1 MGIRESKSYLSQ
13 REHAFWRWV
22 SNDGCV
28 QWQNG
33 TTIAFAKELSLV
45 LERFQERGLPRLD
58 CILLVIA
65 ALRTSWNCFNVNA
78 DQDRNLLSFLK
89 GSMLSDSIAL
99 QLIQQ
104 LDRLNGISR
113 KLSKS
118 FVHQSLLA
126 EMILEKLPIRC
137 EASDSRHVVQALR
150 ETCDGFFFIN
160 ELRIVPS
167 EILYIWRMDLAHLL
181 SVLEGFSEQ
190 SIRSRIA
197 TGVDEPIQPDDL
209 KLDESE
215 RRPALDEFY
224 SDALEARELIE
235 TLVQDSENHS
245 LGRLAK
251 DLLAALYRPARLVP
265 EKTLHMEGYSDISN
279 RGNLDRL
286 LMSELA
292 YDDETLAVRVA
303 QGEALYMRRETPPS
317 RETLDRCILIDCGIR
332 SWGTPRI
339 YSAAVGLALTASASQ
354 SAHVFA
360 WKTQQETIERSFF
373 TDQSG
378 LSLHLESMHAGL
390 QPANVLESFC
400 ESVAQSSTNAEVYL
414 VLTRD
419 VWEDIDFR
427 IALRNSKLTGLTA
440 AIVDRLGNLE
450 LVEYSRAGTRSI
462 KRMQIKLVQP
472 NANTDVSE
480 RTASGDASS
489 LITHE
494 KLPKIFDCNP
504 FPLRLST
511 SNVKQYAVDCGRLLG
526 YSHDRQLVLWDAHDL
541 GYVVLKASM
550 PRGEL
555 LGTGLNES
563 GTILWVVWGEL
574 SKTSRWLLR
583 FNAGDY
589 SFMGQVEFDFQSGP
603 AFFAMPQN
611 DLLMSANRFF
621 QAWNIVDGSGVP
633 HSVNGDVCG
642 SNLFRDKNGDWI
654 AAHFNGLGY
663 DLVPVVFQGV
673 RSSRDLLFV
682 GPGPVHKGFVAITAS
697 GRLLHSNG
705 SDEPLPPWI
714 EKPLSSRDIAMVGN
728 NRWIQIP
735 TSTGLV
741 ALEMDDDGK
750 PSGCHSNPAKTNSWS
765 CIVWGADKALP
776 SRSYRN
782 RFHRIGIVDG
792 KLSLMRNQNVLSLNY
807 ESNGLV
813 WRAKSLAES
822 HIVNAEQ
829 SFEYDRELSR
839 EKVFRLEFARSGSIE
854 AILDSRGM
862 LHLRSLDN
870 RHRQITLLIQD
881 GLASGWISDGH
892 WFGTPYHCGHHPLI
906 NASKMGLDVLLHIID
921 GWKS

>member
-1 MGIRESKSYLSQ
+1 MGIRETISYLSQ
-13 REHAFWRWV
+13 REHTFWRWA
-22 SNDGCV
+22 SNDRCV

-33 TTIAFAKELSLV
+33 TTIAFAKELSHL

-58 CILLVIA
+58 CILLVMA
-65 ALRTSWNCFNVNA
+65 ALRKSWNCFHVNA
-78 DQDRNLLSFLK
+78 DQDRTLLSFLK
-89 GSMLSDSIAL
+89 GSMLNDSIAF

-104 LDRLNGISR
+104 LDRLNEIAR
-113 KLSKS
+113 KLNDSS
-118 FVHQSLLA
+118 VNRAILA
-126 EMILEKLPIRC
+126 EMILETLPIRC
-137 EASDSRHVVQALR
+137 EASDTHHVVQSLR
-150 ETCDGFFFIN
+150 ETCDGFVLN

-167 EILYIWRMDLAHLL
+167 EKLYLWRLDLAHLL
-181 SVLEGFSEQ
+181 KVLEGFSEQ

-197 TGVDEPIQPDDL
+197 SGVDGPIQTEDL
-209 KLDESE
+209 ELGESE

-292 YDDETLAVRVA
+292 YDDETLAVRIA

-360 WKTQQETIERSFF
+360 WKTQPEAIERSFF

-400 ESVAQSSTNAEVYL
+400 EAVAQSSTNAEVYL
-414 VLTRD
+414 ILTRD
-419 VWEDIDFR
+419 VWEDVDFR
-427 IALRNSKLTGLTA
+427 IALRNSKLMGLTA

-450 LVEYSRAGTRSI
+450 LSEYSRAGTRSL
-462 KRMQIKLVQP
+462 KRMQIKLVEP
-472 NANTDVSE
+472 NANKDLSE
-480 RTASGDASS
+480 RTARGAASS

-511 SNVKQYAVDCGRLLG
+511 SCVKQYPVDCGRLLG
-526 YSHDRQLVLWDAHDL
+526 YTHDRQLVLWDAHDL
-541 GYVVLKASM
+541 GYVVLKAPM

-555 LGTGLNES
+555 LGTGFNVS
-563 GTILWVVWGEL
+563 GTILWVVWGDL
-574 SKTSRWLLR
+574 SKTTRCLLQ
-583 FNAGDY
+583 FNAVDY
-589 SFMGQVEFDFQSGP
+589 SFMGQVEFEFQSGP
-603 AFFAMPQN
+603 AFFEMPQN
-611 DLLMSANRFF
+611 ALLMSANRIL
-621 QAWNIVDGSGVP
+621 QAFNIIDGSYVN

-642 SNLFRDKNGDWI
+642 SNLFRVQNGDWI

-682 GPGPVHKGFVAITAS
+682 GPGPVHKGFVAITSS

-705 SDEPLPPWI
+705 SDEPLPTWMM
-714 EKPLSSRDIAMVGN
+714 EKPFSSRDFAMVGN

-735 TSTGLV
+735 TDTGLV
-741 ALEMDDDGK
+741 ALEMDNDGK

-765 CIVWGADKALP
+765 TIVWGADKALP

-792 KLSLMRNQNVLSLNY
+792 KLSLMRNQNMLSLNY
-807 ESNGLV
+807 ENNALV

-822 HIVNAEQ
+822 DIVHAEQ
-829 SFEYDRELSR
+829 PFEFDRELSR
-839 EKVFRLEFARSGSIE
+839 EMVIRLEFARSGSIE

-862 LHLRSLDN
+862 LHLRSLDS

-892 WFGTPYHCGHHPLI
+892 WFGTAYHCGHHPMI
-906 NASKMGLDVLLHIID
+906 NASKMGLDVLLHIIE